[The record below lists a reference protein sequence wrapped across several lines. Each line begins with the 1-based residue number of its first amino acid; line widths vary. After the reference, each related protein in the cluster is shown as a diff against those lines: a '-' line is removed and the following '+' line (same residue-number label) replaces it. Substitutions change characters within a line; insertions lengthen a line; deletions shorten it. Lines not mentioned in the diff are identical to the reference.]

1 MKINKG
7 VSLIVLVVTIIVMVI
22 IAGAVIIS
30 LTDTNVIEQAENATT
45 KYRVAQFE
53 ENLNIEKQQKL
64 LAEYGTTE
72 GVNISVRAVLDIT
85 EENEEEYV
93 VNIATANSIPANIP
107 AGTYYKLDEDRYA
120 TKTRENERELDLA
133 SRAIDR
139 DNKVVTNTYVVNE
152 NFDVYYVINGTI
164 ASEPEIDDNKVSE
177 ILTSIFAG
185 TKDEATIVS
194 ELKQALYI
202 DDTKI
207 NSLWDLLIA
216 YGYMAEDSGEENNTY
231 MYFYTVDRLYL
242 LVADNMQFSYTNK
255 TDNEKL
261 YQYAK
266 KLEQIRGELIT
277 AFVDKSLS
285 GIIEDLE
292 KENSGLTLY
301 EALEKYILDNCKSIK
316 STVFSTSEIE
326 VTFEFGDGFL
336 GSNYFKLEGNDGIVT
351 NVLVSL
357 GS

>member
-1 MKINKG
+1 MKIGNG
-7 VSLIVLVVTIIVMVI
+7 
-22 IAGAVIIS
+22 
-30 LTDTNVIEQAENATT
+30 D
-45 KYRVAQFE
+45 
-53 ENLNIEKQQKL
+53 
-64 LAEYGTTE
+64 
-72 GVNISVRAVLDIT
+72 
-85 EENEEEYV
+85 
-93 VNIATANSIPANIP
+93 IATANSIPANIP

-242 LVADNMQFSYTNK
+242 LDADNMQFTYTNK